1 MQVSVIMPVLNGEAL
16 LNRALDSIFAQT
28 FGEFELYVI
37 NDGST
42 DATQAILEE
51 YQKKDSRLNI
61 IRHERNRGI
70 PISLN
75 EGVAAAKGDLILRA
89 DADDFNFPERFEK
102 QVAFLRAHPEVDVLG
117 GAMERV
123 DSNGKIFSI
132 TRQPETNAEI
142 QRKLYLRVPFFHPT
156 VALRKSFWVRN
167 CGYSSRWP
175 HCEDVDLWLR
185 GHKDAV
191 YHNLPDIL
199 VRYQAPRILKTTR
212 QLEVFK
218 MLLFNGWRNGELHRA
233 ILAVT
238 KFSVASV
245 YFKIFQSKYFAP
257 K

>member
-1 MQVSVIMPVLNGEAL
+1 MQVSVIMPVLNGESS

-28 FGEFELYVI
+28 FREFELCVI

-51 YQKKDSRLNI
+51 YKSKDPRLSI
-61 IRHERNRGI
+61 IRHDKNRGI

-75 EGVAAAKGDLILRA
+75 EGIAAAKGDLIIRA
-89 DADDFNFPERFEK
+89 DSDDFNFPERFEK
-102 QVAFLRAHPEVDVLG
+102 QISFLRAHPEVDVLG

-123 DSNGKIFSI
+123 TPEGKMFSI

-142 QRKLYLRVPFFHPT
+142 QRKVYLRVPFFHPT
-156 VALRKSFWVRN
+156 VVFRKSFWARN

-185 GHKDAV
+185 GHRNAI

-199 VRYQAPRILKTTR
+199 VRYQAPRILKTAR

-218 MLLFNGWRNGELHRA
+218 MLLTNGWKNGELLRA
-233 ILAVT
+233 ILAVG
-238 KFSVASV
+238 KFSIATV
-245 YFKIFQSKYFAP
+245 YFKFFQSKYFAP